1 MTVLVLRALG
11 IGDLATAVP
20 ALRGIRAA
28 WPGQRLALAAP
39 AWLAQLVPLIGAI
52 DELAVTPG
60 LTRSPLVSLPDVAV
74 NLHGRGPQSH
84 RLLARLKPKRI
95 MGFNLPGGPR
105 WSDDE
110 HEVSRWCRMLAWY
123 GIQAD
128 PSDLA
133 LHRPKSPPP
142 LRDAVVIHVGAKSP
156 RRRWRPERFAEV
168 ARALSADHPVVITG
182 SAAERAIAETVA
194 AQSGCV
200 NLAGELDLERLAALI
215 CAARLVVSGDTGV
228 AHLATAYSIPS
239 VVLFGPMSPR
249 LWGPPPLPRHQ
260 VLWNPLTRSV
270 DSLSPRAVLAA
281 CERALAPLAA
291 A

>member
-39 AWLAQLVPLIGAI
+39 AWLAQLVPLIGAV

-60 LTRSPLVSLPDVAV
+60 LTRSPLVTVPDVAV

-84 RLLARLKPKRI
+84 RLLARLRPKRTL
-95 MGFNLPGGPR
+95 GFNLPCGPKWR
-105 WSDDE
+105 DDE
-110 HEVSRWCRMLAWY
+110 HEVRRWCRMLEWY
-123 GIQAD
+123 GIEAD

-133 LHRPKSPPP
+133 LHKPKSPPP
-142 LRDAVVIHVGAKSP
+142 VSGATVLHVGAKSP
-156 RRRWRPERFAEV
+156 ERRWSRFA
-168 ARALSADHPVVITG
+168 ALAEALPPEHRVVLTG
-182 SAAERAIAETVA
+182 NRAERAIADGA
-194 AQSGCV
+194 DGL
-200 NLAGELDLERLAALI
+200 NLAGKLDLEQLAALI

-228 AHLATAYSIPS
+228 AHLATAFGVPS
-239 VVLFGPMSPR
+239 VVLFGPMSPA

-260 VLWNPLTRSV
+260 VLWDPETLSV
-270 DSLSPRAVLAA
+270 DSITVADVLAA
-281 CERALAPLAA
+281 CDRALTTASAPT
-291 A
+291 